1 MSNSLSENVYEFEVT
16 NLMTCESNSMYFRT
30 WGLDQE
36 VIDYLNEMDIFPK
49 MVVRP
54 EPLEIFD
61 DICFEAYSQTNHY
74 VYLEMTEAEAL
85 PFLMRFNLQG

>member
-1 MSNSLSENVYEFEVT
+1 MSNKLSENVYEFEVT
-16 NLMTCESNSMYFRT
+16 SLMTCESGSTHFRT

-36 VIDYLNEMDIFPK
+36 AIDYLNEMGTFPK
-49 MVVRP
+49 MVVYP

-61 DICFEAYSQTNHY
+61 DTCFEAYSQTNHY